1 MERVTAKATGPTAR
15 GEAPAERRK
24 AAQVLV
30 DILHRKGVRHIFG
43 IPGGVS
49 IPIFDALV
57 DSPVRHILT
66 RHEQGATH
74 MADGSARATG
84 RAGVVLVTSG
94 PGATNTIT
102 GILTAHM
109 DSVPMIILCGQTTT
123 DSLGLDAFQE
133 ADMSGISYPVVKH
146 STWCATPASCRASW
160 RRPSSWPKA
169 AAPARCSSTC
179 PRTC

>member
-1 MERVTAKATGPTAR
+1 MMDQQSRTAQ
-15 GEAPAERRK
+15 APHSSAQLQSPSAGRRR

-30 DILHRKGVRHIFG
+30 DILHHRGVKHIFG

-74 MADGSARATG
+74 MADGYARATG

-109 DSVPMIILCGQTTT
+109 DSVPMIVLCGQTTT
-123 DSLGLDAFQE
+123 DNLGLDAFQE
-133 ADMSGISYPVVKH
+133 ADVSGISYPVVKH
-146 STWCATPASCRASW
+146 SYLVRSAQELPRIVEEAFYLADSG
-160 RRPSSWPKA
+160 RPGPGLF
-169 AAPARCSSTC
+169 
-179 PRTC
+179 